1 MARELL
7 CGHHM
12 AMTRAPSPDLV
23 TLASLHAALD
33 GIVEIEAL
41 VGQLHLPIDTLRT
54 GKRLHLLVT
63 EMRSLLVDLLRPER
77 R

>member
-1 MARELL
+1 
-7 CGHHM
+7 M

-41 VGQLHLPIDTLRT
+41 VTKIHFPFDTLRA
-54 GKRLHLLVT
+54 GRRLGALAT
-63 EMRSLLVDLLRPER
+63 EMRTLLVDLLRTDR
-77 R
+77 Q

>member
-7 CGHHM
+7 VMHRM
-12 AMTRAPSPDLV
+12 AMTRAPAPDLV

-41 VGQLHLPIDTLRT
+41 FAQIHLPLHTSSAAKRMSALAGELRT
-54 GKRLHLLVT
+54 LLV
-63 EMRSLLVDLLRPER
+63 ELLRADR
-77 R
+77 T

>member
-1 MARELL
+1 
-7 CGHHM
+7 M

-33 GIVEIEAL
+33 GIVEIETL
-41 VGQLHLPIDTLRT
+41 VGQLHLPVDTLRT
-54 GKRLHLLVT
+54 GKRLHSLVA
-63 EMRSLLVDLLRPER
+63 EMRSLLVDLLRTER